1 MSFLSKIIVAG
12 KQLLEIND
20 GTPFVTTS
28 GTSSAYTVT
37 IPEFTDI
44 VDGMKLLVRFHLD
57 NETNAT
63 ITINSLT
70 AVLLGVSGDEATPI
84 PAGTIKKDSVWLIVK
99 SENRWLLTN
108 YAGDYSQLTEQINA
122 KQDKLISGTN
132 IKTVNNQSLVGSGN
146 VSIDTGVDLTTAQTI
161 SGVKTFTSLP
171 IIPTDTPSQNGQ
183 AISKKYLDDTL
194 NGFSKYQKQ
203 ITTNADLNTFVYE
216 TSAGWWY
223 AGGSNNIEN
232 KPSGVDGFGLQVIK
246 SANTLSSQILYPY
259 STNKNI
265 ITPFFRTQENDNDHT
280 WSEWQQ
286 FSSTSQLDLIQSNLQ
301 TNIDKKQDKL
311 VSGISIKTINSES
324 LLGEGNIA
332 LVSPDDLAIRLNKK
346 LDKEPANQYY
356 YDEFPGIIC
365 TSDDVIEV
373 PGSNYKIGDVLR
385 CNTTVNYSHFMIYLV
400 VLGINETGGVT
411 KLGECLKNLSPESL
425 DSSSETPEYAYGSGT
440 GSGLQVNFTVMNLY
454 NTKFANLKSLI
465 IADKGSGYKVND
477 YIYIEFFTTSE
488 SDTHISY
495 TSIAYKITE
504 VDDEGG
510 IVNIE
515 QAYGKNITEG
525 FDLIVFDKTLLEQ
538 NTIPVQTTGAG
549 NGCNVILN
557 FDYLTLSSIS
567 DELYNLDSYVRGS
580 TVNDYSDQEI
590 TGVKTF
596 TSLPKIPTD
605 TPNLDEQ
612 VASKK
617 YVDDTKTEL
626 STLINSK
633 QDNISGA
640 ATSIVT
646 NNLTAN
652 RTLISDG
659 SGKVSVSN
667 ITSTELNYL
676 DGVSSNIQTQLNS
689 KQSTLVSGT
698 NIKTINNNSLLGGGN
713 ISIDIGMDLSSAQ
726 TVTGIKTFNALPI
739 SSATPSSAN
748 QLTTKSYVDNAIANK
763 TSEPIVCEYFRWGP
777 QLPNGTV
784 LNEGGS
790 YEWNK
795 SIWESISTG
804 SIVQYTSAADGSTQN
819 TVVILSYYTTTGNKS
834 GGGRYWTNTLSYAL
848 GTALHSISISFD
860 LSGNYV
866 AGTSFS
872 GGVACFTPETLID
885 TPNGLTPIKDIKEG
899 DNVYTLDK
907 DNCIQMKP
915 IIKTFNHTVNNLIQ
929 FTVGNETFKASET
942 HPFLT
947 KDRGYVTAKFLCVGD
962 ILFDKDGK
970 EKCITDIKLLDV
982 DNTTV
987 YEIRPQDNENYFI
1000 GNQSIFV
1007 YCEAI

>member
-57 NETNAT
+57 NEANAT

-122 KQDKLISGTN
+122 KQDKLVSGTN

-171 IIPTDTPSQNGQ
+171 IIPTDTP
-183 AISKKYLDDTL
+183 
-194 NGFSKYQKQ
+194 
-203 ITTNADLNTFVYE
+203 
-216 TSAGWWY
+216 
-223 AGGSNNIEN
+223 
-232 KPSGVDGFGLQVIK
+232 
-246 SANTLSSQILYPY
+246 
-259 STNKNI
+259 
-265 ITPFFRTQENDNDHT
+265 
-280 WSEWQQ
+280 
-286 FSSTSQLDLIQSNLQ
+286 
-301 TNIDKKQDKL
+301 
-311 VSGISIKTINSES
+311 NS
-324 LLGEGNIA
+324 
-332 LVSPDDLAIRLNKK
+332 
-346 LDKEPANQYY
+346 
-356 YDEFPGIIC
+356 
-365 TSDDVIEV
+365 
-373 PGSNYKIGDVLR
+373 
-385 CNTTVNYSHFMIYLV
+385 
-400 VLGINETGGVT
+400 
-411 KLGECLKNLSPESL
+411 
-425 DSSSETPEYAYGSGT
+425 
-440 GSGLQVNFTVMNLY
+440 
-454 NTKFANLKSLI
+454 
-465 IADKGSGYKVND
+465 
-477 YIYIEFFTTSE
+477 
-488 SDTHISY
+488 
-495 TSIAYKITE
+495 
-504 VDDEGG
+504 
-510 IVNIE
+510 
-515 QAYGKNITEG
+515 
-525 FDLIVFDKTLLEQ
+525 
-538 NTIPVQTTGAG
+538 
-549 NGCNVILN
+549 
-557 FDYLTLSSIS
+557 
-567 DELYNLDSYVRGS
+567 
-580 TVNDYSDQEI
+580 
-590 TGVKTF
+590 
-596 TSLPKIPTD
+596 
-605 TPNLDEQ
+605 DEQ

-626 STLINSK
+626 STLINGK

-698 NIKTINNNSLLGGGN
+698 NIKTVNNNSLLGEGN

-739 SSATPSSAN
+739 SNATPSSAN

-790 YEWNK
+790 FEWNQA
-795 SIWESISTG
+795 IWESISTG

-819 TVVILSYYTTTGNKS
+819 TVVILSYYTTTGTKS

-907 DNCIQMKP
+907 DNCIQIKP